1 MSETKKITRRFLLT
15 VIWVL
20 FILLTLSGV
29 ISAGE
34 KTEYVN
40 SGKEQQTVKINNNLS
55 LRSNGKLRMENGKFR
70 KCFALDSA
78 SLYSFSTFNFQFS
91 TTII

>member
-1 MSETKKITRRFLLT
+1 MSETKKIVRRFLLT
-15 VIWVL
+15 VIWML

-40 SGKEQQTVKINNNLS
+40 SGKEPQTVKINNNLS
-55 LRSNGKLRMENGKFR
+55 LCDKL
-70 KCFALDSA
+70 L
-78 SLYSFSTFNFQFS
+78 
-91 TTII
+91 

>member
-1 MSETKKITRRFLLT
+1 MSETKKIVRRFLLT
-15 VIWVL
+15 VIWML

-40 SGKEQQTVKINNNLS
+40 SGKEPQTVKINNNLS
-55 LRSNGKLRMENGKFR
+55 G
-70 KCFALDSA
+70 
-78 SLYSFSTFNFQFS
+78 
-91 TTII
+91 